1 MKIGMFLS
9 LVILISPA
17 TAQTDSSQDGTRSA
31 VCTFEDGKQMSVRYN
46 GNASGAKL
54 KNGQLWPN
62 ADPPMLLFTQASLR
76 IENSSIPI
84 GAYGVYVIPGTK
96 LWTLVVNK
104 NVNGDHEYD
113 QKDDLVR
120 ASMATGQ
127 LSDGKTRPRVYLA
140 HDAPQR
146 CEFRFYYGKTGA
158 SLEINEQ

>member
-1 MKIGMFLS
+1 MRCSPQLRIEGRLWDGKMTQGDQRDARSQPAAHNDTEVRLMKIGMFLS

-84 GAYGVYVIPGTK
+84 GAYGVYV
-96 LWTLVVNK
+96 
-104 NVNGDHEYD
+104 
-113 QKDDLVR
+113 
-120 ASMATGQ
+120 
-127 LSDGKTRPRVYLA
+127 
-140 HDAPQR
+140 
-146 CEFRFYYGKTGA
+146 
-158 SLEINEQ
+158 